1 MHPQFPFNNLV
12 TLIVIQVMS
21 YPIFSLDLLKLLLR
35 NIATFFLPRTLA
47 QWFPYTTRKFI
58 KINSHETKITLQ
70 IIRYFRMEEISILEV
85 RTSSNA
91 YFFKLA
97 NQNWSTTDYCY
108 IETAARRH
116 PDFNVRSLDQWSKS
130 LEL

>member
-1 MHPQFPFNNLV
+1 
-12 TLIVIQVMS
+12 
-21 YPIFSLDLLKLLLR
+21 
-35 NIATFFLPRTLA
+35 
-47 QWFPYTTRKFI
+47 
-58 KINSHETKITLQ
+58 
-70 IIRYFRMEEISILEV
+70 MEEISILEV

-116 PDFNVRSLDQWSKS
+116 PDFNVRSHHEANLWNFRTSFRMS
-130 LEL
+130 EMLVTR